1 MIRKLLAA
9 AIACAAPG
17 AAFAADQPAT
27 TCELHVWPAPELKA
41 TTQGWWSNDV
51 VNRAFDPAHG
61 GVEPPKAL
69 VPHSQTV
76 ILKVLDLAE
85 LTGDAPANVIVHDE
99 PLPRAA
105 ATAAERQ
112 STSASPCYS
121 ELIVS
126 QIFYERDPLSGRS
139 LRTLVVHRRFGDAPA
154 VKSSFSTWAQT
165 KLIVFPATD
174 PADHAAAETELI
186 QAYRNN
192 LLTFVA
198 YERRPARKKRPGS

>member
-1 MIRKLLAA
+1 MIRKLLAV
-9 AIACAAPG
+9 AIAGVAPAAV
-17 AAFAADQPAT
+17 AAADEPT
-27 TCELHVWPAPELKA
+27 TACELHVWPAPELKA

-69 VPHSQTV
+69 IPGSQIAV
-76 ILKVLDLAE
+76 LRALDLAN
-85 LTGDAPANVIVHDE
+85 LIQDAPANIVIHDE
-99 PLPRAA
+99 PLSRAA
-105 ATAAERQ
+105 AMASERQ
-112 STSASPCYS
+112 SASTSPCYS

-139 LRTLVVHRRFGDAPA
+139 LRTLVVHRRFGDAPT

-165 KLIVFPATD
+165 KLIVFPAAD
-174 PADHAAAETELI
+174 PAQRAAADAELI

-192 LLTFVA
+192 LYSFIA
-198 YERRPARKKRPGS
+198 YERRPSKKKKPGT